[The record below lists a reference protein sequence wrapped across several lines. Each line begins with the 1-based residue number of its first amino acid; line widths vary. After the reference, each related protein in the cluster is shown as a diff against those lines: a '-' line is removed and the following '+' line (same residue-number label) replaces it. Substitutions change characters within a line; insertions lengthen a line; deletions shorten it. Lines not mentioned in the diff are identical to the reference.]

1 MAGRL
6 CTAKDRPRMLAPG
19 HCFVLTTR
27 HPLWRIAQGRGV
39 GLGEWLAKFEQLLS
53 GIDGEVP
60 TVHLQTE
67 LVGNHTYIW
76 LRTNYAPADWPP
88 VWAFKGGMRSF

>member
-1 MAGRL
+1 
-6 CTAKDRPRMLAPG
+6 
-19 HCFVLTTR
+19 
-27 HPLWRIAQGRGV
+27 V